1 MRLTLVLPFLHRTGG
16 VRLVL
21 QWAEALSREGRRV
34 KVVVPRR
41 PYRFHFSRREWR
53 SEYRINKRASVGAP
67 WFPGRP
73 PLFFVPR
80 IRGRFLPEAD
90 AVVATSW
97 PTAFDVARLP
107 AGRGRKFHLLMHHES
122 GTGPE
127 EKIASVYRLPLQR
140 LALSEAGAWEIESRG
155 GGPVA
160 GIVPAGIDPGGFHPD
175 GRPDPETVL
184 MIVHPAAHKGTREGL
199 AALDLASARRPGLR
213 VLLCGT
219 VRPTDLPERF
229 PFLLHPNDASLRR
242 LYSTAGVFLYPSL
255 YEGFGLPPLEAM
267 ACGCPVV
274 STRVGA
280 VPEFARDGENALLA
294 APGDIGGMARG
305 IEALLSDADLRSR
318 LIGEGRRTAA
328 AFAIARSAA
337 RFAAVLDEALK

>member
-1 MRLTLVLPFLHRTGG
+1 VRLTLVLPFLHRTGG

-21 QWAEALSREGRRV
+21 QWAEVLARDGHRV
-34 KVVVPRR
+34 KIVTPRR
-41 PYRFHFSRREWR
+41 PYRFHYSRRDWR
-53 SEYRINKRASVGAP
+53 FEFRRNKRVPAAAP
-67 WFPGRP
+67 WFLGRP
-73 PLFFVPR
+73 PLLRVPR
-80 IRGRFLPEAD
+80 IRDRFLPESD

-97 PTAFDVARLP
+97 PTAFDVARLAP
-107 AGRGRKFHLLMHHES
+107 GKGRKFHLLMHHEAE
-122 GTGPE
+122 TGPE
-127 EKIASVYRLPLQR
+127 EKIAAVYRLPLRR
-140 LALSEAGAWEIESRG
+140 LALSEAAAREIEVRG
-155 GGPVA
+155 GGAVA
-160 GIVPAGIDPGGFHPD
+160 GIVPAGVDPGVFYPD
-175 GRPDPETVL
+175 GRPDPESVL

-199 AALDLASARRPGLR
+199 AALDRVTARRPGLR

-219 VRPTDLPERF
+219 VRPTGLPERF

-294 APGDIGGMARG
+294 APGDAESMARG
-305 IEALLSDADLRSR
+305 IEALLADSGLRGR
-318 LIGEGRRTAA
+318 LIDAGRRTAA
-328 AFAIARSAA
+328 AFTVGMSAA
-337 RFAAVLDEALK
+337 RFAAVLGKALK